1 MENQAFVDG
10 ELESLLRMFN
20 FDRCSSDES
29 SFYNDQYHLPNEI
42 DAFFPFGTI
51 LDETYTAVLEGSSHQ
66 TNLYVDSREVS
77 SSRKVLNFLTKF

>member
-20 FDRCSSDES
+20 FDKFSYDES
-29 SFYNDQYHLPNEI
+29 SFYNDEDHHPNEI

-51 LDETYTAVLEGSSHQ
+51 LEETYTAVLEGSSHQ
-66 TNLYVDSREVS
+66 TNLCVDSREVS
-77 SSRKVLNFLTKF
+77 SSTKMLNFLTKF